1 MAYYCKKGEVA
12 RRNVI
17 LRLGYRWRKLFRKFI
32 QRSIMAK
39 RKHSFFIDKNSFSGQ
54 VIKDKQTK
62 KKNYD
67 KQSTSNLTSLFFVLI
82 CSLIKCKLT
91 HQNRAAIE
99 KNSTGIILII
109 FISNASANE
118 EI

>member
-54 VIKDKQTK
+54 VIKDKQK
-62 KKNYD
+62 KKLRQTINI
-67 KQSTSNLTSLFFVLI
+67 QSYISFFRVNLFAY
-82 CSLIKCKLT
+82 KM
-91 HQNRAAIE
+91 
-99 KNSTGIILII
+99 
-109 FISNASANE
+109 
-118 EI
+118 